1 MRRDRLIL
9 NNNCVTAY
17 NQSKGMTFT
26 KTRAVGARLAL
37 ALLLLSLSASLLLA
51 KGSDGQDLTKT
62 RITLDIRSKSLEY
75 VFKEIEK
82 TTGFRFAYKPEELS
96 AFTDVSLRVSNRSLT
111 EVLRLL
117 LSPRGLTF
125 LQKNNYIVVGLAA
138 GQDPASE
145 GLQGIKIIGTV
156 HDQLNTPLASITV
169 RNLKTGK
176 TTATNDK
183 GFFTIEASPG
193 DSLRFSS
200 VGYATLTQAVRESL
214 QLDITLVAKAGN
226 LDEVVL
232 VAYGKQKKINMV
244 GAVSTVNVA
253 DLEQPVANIGT
264 MLSGR
269 IAGVVEVQRSGQPG
283 ADGADI
289 WIRGLPTFSGNSPT
303 PLVLVDGVQRA
314 LDNVDPQDIA
324 SFSVLKDAVS
334 TSVYGILGANGV
346 ILIKTKSGVAG
357 KTKIDANV
365 TEGLTAFTMLPKMVD
380 GPTYMNLAN
389 EANTTRGSQPLYSQA
404 QIDSTIAG
412 KDPLLYPNVNWFR
425 AVFKPTAGNRRV
437 NLSATGGSANARYYT
452 SVAYYD
458 ESGFFTTDGLEQ
470 YNAST
475 RLQRYNFTNN
485 LDLNVTKT
493 TMVELGVQG
502 YISNVNY
509 PGNTPSSIFGAAISV
524 PPVLYPIMYPGNLV
538 PGINPNGA
546 IPNPYAMATQ
556 TGYINTF
563 NNQVYSNLRATQDL
577 SFWTKGLSFTSMF
590 AFDVYNQQQISRTK
604 SPDTY
609 ILNPSNPYNPDG
621 SLNLSLVYQSPNTSL
636 GFSNANSGN
645 RQIYLE
651 SAMNYDRTF
660 NSVHEVSGMLLYNQN
675 DYSNAFPSDFTSSI
689 PYRSR
694 GVAGRATYGYASR
707 YFGEFDFG
715 YNGSEN
721 FAPSR
726 RYGFFPSYGLGWV
739 VSNEHFFEPLSKTIP
754 YLKIRWSDGL
764 LGDQGGI
771 NRFAYLT
778 ILNNQNQPGYTY
790 SNNGQ
795 NGIGGTEV
803 SSYGVNVSWAKSH
816 KMDLGL
822 ELKTAH
828 NQVSVTVDVFKEH
841 RTDIFLQEA
850 SVPAFVGLYNNP
862 YGNLGI
868 VNNKGIDG
876 TLEIPDIRAG
886 RVHINLRG
894 TVTYNVNTVI
904 ENDQPHQPY
913 PWLNQRGSNVL
924 AQWGYKALGL
934 FKSQEDIDTSAVPF
948 DKSTIAPGDVKYKDM
963 NGDGII
969 NAYDMVKISDGDVP
983 YLTWGGGFNL
993 TWNHFNLGAFFQATA
1008 HASRILGSDII
1019 PFNANGGVDNVYAD
1033 ATHRWT
1039 VADPNPNASYPRLA
1053 YGTSLNENNA
1063 LPSTYWKRDMSFIR
1077 LKTAELGYTLPKG
1090 TLRRFGVTFARL
1102 YFDGV
1107 NLFTFSKF
1115 KLWDPELDTG
1125 DGTNYPIVKTYSL
1138 GANLSF

>member
-1 MRRDRLIL
+1 ML
-9 NNNCVTAY
+9 
-17 NQSKGMTFT
+17 FT
-26 KTRAVGARLAL
+26 KTRAVGARLACHAPTRTIVRLMRCTTL
-37 ALLLLSLSASLLLA
+37 ALLLLTLSSGLLTA
-51 KGSDGQDLTKT
+51 KGSDGQDLQKV
-62 RITLDIRSKSLEY
+62 RITLDIQSKSLEY

-82 TTGFRFAYKPEELS
+82 ASGFRFAYKPEEV
-96 AFTDVSLRVSNRSLT
+96 AAYTNVSLRVNNRSLPD
-111 EVLRLL
+111 VLRQLL
-117 LSPRGLTF
+117 QPRGLTF
-125 LQKNNYIVVGLAA
+125 LQRSNYILIGRPE
-138 GQDPASE
+138 GQDAPG
-145 GLQGIKIIGTV
+145 GLPGVKITGTV
-156 HDQLNTPLASITV
+156 HDQLNTPLALITV
-169 RNLKTGK
+169 KNLKTGK
-176 TTATNDK
+176 STATNDK
-183 GFFTIEASPG
+183 GNFTIEANPG
-193 DSLRFSS
+193 DSLQFSS
-200 VGYATLTQAVRESL
+200 VGYATYTLAVKESL
-214 QLDITLVAKAGN
+214 QLDITLKSKANN

-232 VAYGKQKKINMV
+232 VAYGKQKKISMV
-244 GAVSTVNVA
+244 GAVSTVDVTQ
-253 DLEQPVANIGT
+253 LEQPVANVGT
-264 MLSGR
+264 MLAGR

-289 WIRGLPTFSGNSPT
+289 WIRGLPTFSGNSPA

-357 KTKIDANV
+357 RTKIDANV
-365 TEGLTAFTMLPKMVD
+365 TEGVTTFTMLPQMVD
-380 GPTYMNLAN
+380 GPTYMQLAN

-412 KDPLLYPNVNWFR
+412 RDPLLYPNVNWFKT
-425 AVFKPTAGNRRV
+425 VFRPTAGNRRV
-437 NLSATGGSANARYYT
+437 NLSATGGTANARYYT
-452 SVAYYD
+452 SVAYYE

-475 RLQRYNFTNN
+475 HLQRYNFTNN

-493 TMVELGVQG
+493 TRVELGVQG

-509 PGNTPSSIFGAAISV
+509 PGNTPNSIFNAAISV
-524 PPVLYPIMYPGNLV
+524 PAVLYPVMYPGNLV

-577 SFWTKGLSFTSMF
+577 GFWTKGLSFTSMF

-604 SPDTY
+604 SPNTY
-609 ILNPSNPYNPDG
+609 ILNPNNPYNPDG

-651 SAMNYDRTF
+651 SALNYDRTF
-660 NSVHEVSGMLLYNQN
+660 KGLHEVSGLLLYNQN
-675 DYSNAFPSDFTSSI
+675 DYSNAFPSDFTTSI

-694 GVAGRATYGYASR
+694 GVSGRATYGYASR

-739 VSNEHFFEPLSKTIP
+739 VSNESFYKPLSKALP
-754 YLKIRWSDGL
+754 YLKFRWSDGL
-764 LGDQGGI
+764 IGDQGGI

-795 NGIGGTEV
+795 NSIGGTEI

-816 KMDLGL
+816 KMDLGI

-828 NQVSVTVDVFKEH
+828 NLVSLTLDVFKEH
-841 RTDIFLQEA
+841 RSDIFLQEA

-876 TLEIPDIRAG
+876 TLEVPDIRAG
-886 RVHINLRG
+886 KVHINLRG
-894 TVTYNVNTVI
+894 TFTYNVNTVI

-924 AQWGYKALGL
+924 ASWGYKALGL

-948 DKSTIAPGDVKYKDM
+948 DKSTLAPGDVKYKDM
-963 NGDGII
+963 NGDGIV
-969 NAYDMVKISDGDVP
+969 NAYDEVKISDGDVP
-983 YLTWGGGFNL
+983 FLTWGGGFNL
-993 TWNHFNLGAFFQATA
+993 TWNHFNLGAFFQATS
-1008 HASRILGSDII
+1008 HASRIINSDII
-1019 PFNANGGVDNVYAD
+1019 PFNANGGIDNVYAD
-1033 ATHRWT
+1033 ALGRWT
-1039 VADPNPNASYPRLA
+1039 EANPNPNARYPRLA
-1053 YGTSLNENNA
+1053 YGTSLNENNS
-1063 LPSTYWKRDMSFIR
+1063 LPSTYWKRDMSFVR
-1077 LKTAELGYTLPKG
+1077 LKTAELGYTLPKDA
-1090 TLRRFGVTFARL
+1090 LKRFGVTFARI

-1125 DGTNYPIVKTYSL
+1125 DGTNYPIVKTFSI